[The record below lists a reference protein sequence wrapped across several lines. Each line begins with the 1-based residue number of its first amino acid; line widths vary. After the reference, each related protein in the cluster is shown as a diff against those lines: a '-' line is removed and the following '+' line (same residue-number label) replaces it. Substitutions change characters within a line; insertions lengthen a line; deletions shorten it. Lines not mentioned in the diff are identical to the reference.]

1 MSKFKVG
8 DLVRVRE
15 DLVSGRKYSWV
26 LFAPEMEQYKGF
38 MFEVLKV
45 TPTGRYYL
53 GIGNR
58 FLKQKSFN
66 MAWLWSDDMLEPYI
80 PSYETASDDEINS
93 LLF

>member
-8 DLVRVRE
+8 DLVKVRE
-15 DLVSGRKYSWV
+15 DLVPGREYSWV

-45 TPTGRYYL
+45 THTGCYYL
-53 GIGNR
+53 GIGDH
-58 FLKQKSFN
+58 FLTQKDLN
-66 MAWLWSDDMLEPYI
+66 IAWLWSDDMLEPYV
-80 PSYETASDDEINS
+80 PSYETASDDEIDS